1 MPPPVHRYDPDNDAY
16 VILGVDPK
24 ASAEEVDAAFRR
36 AVLTWHPDK
45 SPAPDAAERF
55 LGVQEAGK
63 LLRDPESRRDYDF
76 LRERHIGRTFRPRHT
91 ASSSSSSG
99 ASSTSPPPKP
109 PEPYVPIRPPPSW
122 MASKVRVHMDS
133 VLVTLETPPPPAVM
147 TRVFNGLACAALG
160 GGLALGEVMLGA
172 LALVLWAI
180 GRVLYVPPHDGILAW
195 GKIVPGRRVAEFHM
209 LDQRHQ
215 NYRRTDVAFEGLRV
229 ALVDRGGD
237 YRIEIHGFPRAKA
250 PVLLRTRDLEEARRC
265 AREAGQ
271 WLSLPLARAA

>member
-1 MPPPVHRYDPDNDAY
+1 MLRYDPNRDAY

-24 ASAEEVDAAFRR
+24 ASADEVEGGFRR
-36 AVLTWHPDK
+36 ACLTWHPDK

-55 LGVQEAGK
+55 LEVQHAGQI
-63 LLRDPESRRDYDF
+63 LRDAESRRDYDF
-76 LRERHIGRTFRPRHT
+76 VRERHIGRTFRPRN
-91 ASSSSSSG
+91 APPSSSKS
-99 ASSTSPPPKP
+99 SSTSPPQQAQ
-109 PEPYVPIRPPPSW
+109 PEAYVPIRPPPSW
-122 MASKVRVHMDS
+122 MSPKVRVHMVS
-133 VLVTLETPPPPAVM
+133 VLVTLETPPPAAVA

-160 GGLALGEVMLGA
+160 GGLALAEVMLGA

-180 GRVLYVPPHDGILAW
+180 GRVLYVPPHNGILAW

-229 ALVDRGGD
+229 AILDRGGD
-237 YRIEIHGFPRAKA
+237 YRIEIHGFPRAVA
-250 PVLLRTRDLEEARRC
+250 PVLLRTRDLDEAKRC

-271 WLSLPLARAA
+271 WLSLPLAKAA